1 MEKVCAPAC
10 HVYRLQCPFVR
21 SLRNLPSTHILMAS
35 ENVLNLNDSNFDSE
49 IAAATVPVIV
59 DFWAEWCGPCRMI
72 GPVLDQL
79 ADEQAG
85 ALKVAKVNV
94 DENPGLASKFGV
106 RSIPMLLFIKNGT
119 VLDTVVGVQSKD
131 TLLRKAQA
139 IA

>member
-1 MEKVCAPAC
+1 
-10 HVYRLQCPFVR
+10 
-21 SLRNLPSTHILMAS
+21 MAS

-49 IAAATVPVIV
+49 ISAATVPVIV

-85 ALKVAKVNV
+85 ALKVVKVNV
-94 DENPGLASKFGV
+94 DENPGLAAKFGV
-106 RSIPMLLFIKNGT
+106 RSIPMLLFIKNGA
-119 VLDTVVGVQSKD
+119 VRDTVVGVQSKD

>member
-1 MEKVCAPAC
+1 
-10 HVYRLQCPFVR
+10 
-21 SLRNLPSTHILMAS
+21 MAS
-35 ENVLNLNDSNFDSE
+35 ENVLNLNESNFDSE

-85 ALKVAKVNV
+85 AIKVVKVNV

-106 RSIPMLLFIKNGT
+106 RSIPMLLFIKNGA
-119 VLDTVVGVQSKD
+119 VRDTVVGVQSKD
-131 TLLRKAQA
+131 ALLRKAQA

>member
-1 MEKVCAPAC
+1 
-10 HVYRLQCPFVR
+10 
-21 SLRNLPSTHILMAS
+21 MAS
-35 ENVLNLNDSNFDSE
+35 ENVLNLHDSNFDSE
-49 IAAATVPVIV
+49 ISAATVPVIV

-85 ALKVAKVNV
+85 ALKVVKVNV
-94 DENPGLASKFGV
+94 DENPGLAAKFGV
-106 RSIPMLLFIKNGT
+106 RSIPMLLFIKNGA
-119 VLDTVVGVQSKD
+119 VRDTVVGVQSKD